1 MENPHQAMQR
11 LKNELIKEIIQQLEI
26 LAPDVMKMPG
36 YTVQK
41 VIQLTELT
49 FGQLGDINRTYW
61 QQIEAKTGEKI
72 PDRFKYKVDYRLN

>member
-26 LAPDVMKMPG
+26 LAPDVMKIPG

-49 FGQLGDINRTYW
+49 FEELGDINRTYW
-61 QQIEAKTGEKI
+61 QQIEAKTGTQL
-72 PDRFKYKVDYRLN
+72 PHQYKYKVDFNLN